1 MTPNDSVLVGRWLFS
16 RGEGKGSHDKAFPS
30 LSSRSSIRL
39 QAESPSLEPKRS
51 GEFTSSSGQAVVEFT
66 LVFLLFLVIAWIPAD
81 FGLAFFTAQLA
92 QNASREAA
100 RIAAAD
106 PNLAAATGSC
116 NMPCSSAAGGTAL
129 KAAADRM
136 SRALLHGAL
145 ISVSLEPPSG
155 ANCNRL
161 VEVSVS
167 GQYNYFF
174 YQLLRTFG
182 HTTPDTLNLVRST
195 SMRWEH
201 QPGCQA

>member
-1 MTPNDSVLVGRWLFS
+1 MEQYVMKTA
-16 RGEGKGSHDKAFPS
+16 KQ
-30 LSSRSSIRL
+30 SIPR
-39 QAESPSLEPKRS
+39 AESHPMNST
-51 GEFTSSSGQAVVEFT
+51 GFTHSSGQAVVEFT

-81 FGLAFFTAQLA
+81 FGLAFYTGQLA

-106 PNLAAATGSC
+106 PNLASGSC
-116 NMPCSSAAGGTAL
+116 NMPCSSAPGGTAL

-136 SRALLHGAL
+136 SRALLSWAL
-145 ISVSLEPPSG
+145 ISVTLEPLAG

-167 GQYNYFF
+167 GEYNYFF
-174 YQLLRTFG
+174 YQILRAMGNTI
-182 HTTPDTLNLVRST
+182 PDTLNIVRST